1 MPQDYVIVFGAAVGA
16 DGRPSAVLRHRLE
29 AAADWARGRS
39 NARILVTGGLGRHPP
54 AEAEVMRRYLLERGL
69 EENAILAEPEAS
81 DTFASALNCIEI
93 LRRQSDV
100 RSIRLCSS
108 SFHLPRCGLIFR
120 VLGVTAGKVEIES
133 DRRVLGPGRWLRAS
147 LREVPATVW
156 DVILALGHRWMR
168 GAALTPRGRSD

>member
-1 MPQDYVIVFGAAVGA
+1 MHFDYVIVFGAAVGA
-16 DGRPSAVLRHRLE
+16 DGQPSAVLRHRLE
-29 AAADWARGRS
+29 AAANWAKGRS

-54 AEAEVMRRYLLERGL
+54 AEAEVMQDYLLERGI
-69 EENAILAEPEAS
+69 EESAVMTEPEGM

-108 SFHLPRCGLIFR
+108 SFHLPRCRLIFR
-120 VLGVTAGKVEIES
+120 ALGVTAGSVEIVS
-133 DRRVLGPGRWLRAS
+133 DRHVLGLGRWLRAS

-156 DVILALGHRWMR
+156 DVTLALGHRWMR
-168 GAALTPRGRSD
+168 GAALTRHGRSD